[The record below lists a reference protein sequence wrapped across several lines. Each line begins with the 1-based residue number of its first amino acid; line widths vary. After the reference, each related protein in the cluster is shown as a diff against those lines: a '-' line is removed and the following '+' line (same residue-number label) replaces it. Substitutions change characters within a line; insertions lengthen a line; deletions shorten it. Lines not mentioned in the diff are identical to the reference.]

1 MRREASVIMAM
12 RNIIVSEDF
21 VFSRA
26 PFSES
31 HASTIVE
38 AEEGRFLVAFFAGT
52 EEGNRDVAIWLSKG
66 EGGSWDPPLRIA
78 WDEEA
83 PCWNPV
89 LFKDVGGRIY
99 LFYKIGPS
107 PETWSGVYTISENN
121 GISWSNPHYLA
132 AGLLGPVKNK
142 PIIISN
148 GEIVCGTSVESYKA
162 WTCWVEVVNRQRWER
177 FGPIYYEGINKGVI
191 QPSIVELSSGKL
203 RMFMRSTEMIGRI
216 CSADSSDYGRTWS
229 RAITTGLPNPN
240 SGIDCVKL
248 RSGIIAMAYNDSAI
262 SRSPLSVSASSDGG
276 ETWKKIL
283 DLETAEGEFSYPSVI
298 QGLDGNVHITY
309 TWMRK
314 RIKHVVLESEEIE
327 GMIG

>member
-1 MRREASVIMAM
+1 M
-12 RNIIVSEDF
+12 RNIITSEDF

-26 PFSES
+26 PFSEC

-52 EEGNRDVAIWLSKG
+52 EEGNRDVAIWLSKV
-66 EGGSWDPPLRIA
+66 EGGSWGQPIRTA
-78 WDEEA
+78 WDEGA

-89 LFKDVGGRIY
+89 LFKDVSGRIY

-107 PETWSGVYTISENN
+107 PETWSGVYTLSEDN

-142 PIIISN
+142 PIIMSN
-148 GEIVCGTSVESYKA
+148 GEIICGTSVEGYKA
-162 WTCWVEVVNRQRWER
+162 WTCWVEIVGGARWEK
-177 FGPIYYEGINKGVI
+177 FGPIYYEGVNKGVI
-191 QPSIVELSSGKL
+191 QPSIVELSNGKL
-203 RMFMRSTEMIGRI
+203 RMFMRSTERIGRI

-229 RAITTGLPNPN
+229 RAYATGLSNPN
-240 SGIDCVKL
+240 SGIDCAKL
-248 RSGIIAMAYNDSAI
+248 RSGAIVMVYNDDVI
-262 SRSPLSVSASSDGG
+262 HRSPLSVAASSDGG

-298 QGLDGNVHITY
+298 QGLDGSIHITY

-314 RIKHVVLESEEIE
+314 RIKHVALESEEIE
-327 GMIG
+327 RMIG